1 MKPTVLGFMGT
12 MSHIVSVLQKTR
24 NGLLIDMRRANALA
38 DKKEFDK
45 IEAPNSTVVR
55 FYNTNLSVNHCEE
68 LLRTNPPSLHYT
80 TVKHL
85 LEILELVKQLG
96 GMKLSPS
103 HFIRKVVGRVAGR
116 GAAEELACCL
126 PYMVMHHGEDLVVV
140 DSDHY
145 GAMSSLLS
153 DFFNFDNKSIATA
166 LISNPTPPNDN
177 AIRKQIA
184 TVISEAISNIEEAFI
199 PCLDRLAQHL
209 DKILE
214 TTELEPDSGN
224 IRKKTGPI
232 PLFERFP
239 EIIDEANAFLKE
251 NSLAAHSRRRLILH
265 IPWEQL

>member
-1 MKPTVLGFMGT
+1 MQEILTFQRAACPTFQELEQKFCDFRHAVSSSNTGTSFEVSAAILGMKPTVLGFMGT

-116 GAAEELACCL
+116 GQPKNWLAVCRTWLCT
-126 PYMVMHHGEDLVVV
+126 MGRIW
-140 DSDHY
+140 
-145 GAMSSLLS
+145 LL
-153 DFFNFDNKSIATA
+153 
-166 LISNPTPPNDN
+166 
-177 AIRKQIA
+177 
-184 TVISEAISNIEEAFI
+184 
-199 PCLDRLAQHL
+199 
-209 DKILE
+209 
-214 TTELEPDSGN
+214 
-224 IRKKTGPI
+224 
-232 PLFERFP
+232 
-239 EIIDEANAFLKE
+239 
-251 NSLAAHSRRRLILH
+251 
-265 IPWEQL
+265 